1 MVNME
6 RIDIRE
12 ISYAFALKIIDLYKH
27 LISKN
32 EYVMS
37 KQILRSGTSIGANIE
52 EAQAAQT
59 KRDFIAKMS
68 IAAKEARETN
78 YWLNLLRDSGYL
90 ADYMHPD
97 KLTEGLTL
105 IIKTL
110 TKIVKTSQ
118 KNISNK

>member
-1 MVNME
+1 MINME

-90 ADYMHPD
+90 ADYMHSD